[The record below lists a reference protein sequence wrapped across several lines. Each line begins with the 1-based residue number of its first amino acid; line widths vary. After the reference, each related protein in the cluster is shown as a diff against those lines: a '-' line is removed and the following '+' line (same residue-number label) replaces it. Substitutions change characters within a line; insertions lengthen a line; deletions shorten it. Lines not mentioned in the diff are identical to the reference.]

1 MYSDAN
7 LNKKPISLPFH
18 FRNLIFVVKLK
29 IMTYCLGIK
38 TRTGIVAM
46 ADTRL
51 TSGNECSTGKKMFS
65 YNKDGRTVFL
75 MTSGLRSVRDKT
87 LTYFKEILESQ
98 STQHNKLYK
107 MVNTFAELL
116 RQVAR
121 EDRKY
126 LEESGLKF
134 NLNTIIGGQMEED
147 EEHKLYLLYPEGNW
161 IEIGQESGSP
171 FIIIGNTGYGKPILN
186 RTLNYDSSIPFAL
199 KTGFLSFD
207 STRVSANDVD
217 FPLDIA
223 IYPANS
229 HSLIEYRLEK
239 DDVKQISEYWQGI
252 LTDGIDNIPS
262 DWMLPILGNLGK

>member
-1 MYSDAN
+1 
-7 LNKKPISLPFH
+7 
-18 FRNLIFVVKLK
+18 
-29 IMTYCLGIK
+29 MTYCLGIK
-38 TRTGIVAM
+38 TRSGIVAM

-65 YNKDGRTVFL
+65 YNNDSRTVFL

-87 LTYFKEILESQ
+87 LTYFKEILESK

-116 RQVAR
+116 RQVAK
-121 EDRKY
+121 EDKKY

-171 FIIIGNTGYGKPILN
+171 FIIIGN
-186 RTLNYDSSIPFAL
+186 S
-199 KTGFLSFD
+199 GFLSFD

-229 HSLIEYRLEK
+229 HSLIEYRLER

-252 LTDGIDNIPS
+252 LSDGIDNIPS